1 MNRYLSFPTVHTS
14 GIEQRILAIGRVL
27 DIMTIPSSNP
37 ITPNPTT
44 KPHFICVDFLR
55 FMAASLVMF
64 YHLLY
69 LSHAREGG
77 IYYLSGG
84 MISFPDATP
93 YTYWGWIGVQIF
105 FVISGFVITFSA
117 YNATA
122 YRFFVNRFVRLMPG
136 IWICASLSYLLYLAF
151 LENNPFD
158 SYLKTL
164 ILHPL
169 GPWIDP
175 VYWTIGIEVSFYLI
189 VLLLLMVKQLNSLPW
204 LAIGIGILS
213 SAYSVMHL
221 LAYLLPDI
229 EFLYPSYFKEESRPQ
244 QLLLIQHGAYFA
256 IGVLLSY
263 YFMHKN
269 KHFIFWIAAFLVACC
284 VQIIAYNFDEN
295 IKVNDTLNPVA
306 PVLVWLTA
314 MAFMIWGGLKWEG
327 KLHSMPFVPLISRR
341 LGLMTYPV
349 YLIHL
354 TFGAFLMGV
363 LARRG
368 FSPQLAV
375 FTAIVFALLAS
386 WFISKY
392 LEPPLQKLV
401 KNVLLNR
408 VKLPIRLKIST
419 K

>member
-1 MNRYLSFPTVHTS
+1 
-14 GIEQRILAIGRVL
+14 
-27 DIMTIPSSNP
+27 MTIPSPNP
-37 ITPNPTT
+37 IA

-77 IYYLSGG
+77 VYYLSGG
-84 MISFPDATP
+84 MISLPDATP
-93 YTYWGWIGVQIF
+93 YTYWGWVGVQIF

-122 YRFFVNRFVRLMPG
+122 YQFFVNRFVRLMPG
-136 IWICASLSYLLYLAF
+136 IWICASLSYLLCVIF
-151 LENNPFD
+151 LETNPLD

-175 VYWTIGIEVSFYLI
+175 VYWTIGIEVSFYFI
-189 VLLLLMVKQLNSLPW
+189 VLLFLIGKQLSSLPW

-213 SAYSVMHL
+213 SVYSVLHL
-221 LAYLLPDI
+221 LAYVLPEI
-229 EFLYPSYFKEESRPQ
+229 SYLSPADFREGIRAR
-244 QLLLIQHGAYFA
+244 QLLLIQHGAFFA

-263 YFMHKN
+263 YFMHKSR
-269 KHFIFWIAAFLVACC
+269 HYIFWIAAFLLACC
-284 VQIIAYNFDEN
+284 IQIVAYNFDEN
-295 IKVNDTLNPVA
+295 IKVNDTHNAIA
-306 PVLVWLTA
+306 PMLVWLAA
-314 MAFMIWGGLKWEG
+314 MAFMIWGGLKWEV
-327 KLHSMPFVPLISRR
+327 KLHSMPWVPRISRR

-363 LARRG
+363 LAKRG
-368 FSPQLAV
+368 FPPPLAV
-375 FTAIVFALLAS
+375 FTAIIFSLLAS

-401 KNVLLNR
+401 KNVLMNR
-408 VKLPIRLKIST
+408 VKLTIALKT
-419 K
+419 PAK